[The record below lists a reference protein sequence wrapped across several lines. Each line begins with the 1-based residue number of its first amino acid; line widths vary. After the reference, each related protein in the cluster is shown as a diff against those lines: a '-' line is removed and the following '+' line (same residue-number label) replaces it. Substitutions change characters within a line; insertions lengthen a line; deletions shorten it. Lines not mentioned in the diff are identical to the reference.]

1 MPTLLTPTQYRTG
14 SPNQNNQVKKR
25 NKSIQTVKEGIKL
38 SLFAGSMILCIENP
52 KDVTKKLLELINEF
66 SKVVEYKNQHTENSC
81 ISIY

>member
-14 SPNQNNQVKKR
+14 SPSQNNQVKKR

-38 SLFAGSMILCIENP
+38 SLFAVSMILCIENP

>member
-14 SPNQNNQVKKR
+14 SPSQNNQVKKR

-52 KDVTKKLLELINEF
+52 KDVTKKLLELINKF